1 MERMTLMFSTAARGL
16 LSAADRRR
24 RRGVMAMWV
33 LSVLAL
39 LLFGVMPKSGK
50 TVTFGLSLGGEFVT
64 LPDWALSAKVGAIA
78 FGLLASAASIAAW
91 FMATKGRK
99 ILAPAIIFG
108 VGLLMSFMS
117 WAVAGQMMP
126 LTGLLQGGLLLSVP
140 IIYGSMS
147 GVLCER
153 SGVVNIAI
161 EGQLLA
167 GAFASAVVAS
177 LTHSAVYGFIVA
189 PIAGILISL
198 ILATFAIKYAID
210 QIILGVV
217 INVLV
222 IGLTSFLYKRL
233 LIPYQFTWN
242 MPPTISPI
250 SIPILGKIPII
261 GPIFF
266 QQTIIV
272 YLMYAVVAIVHI
284 SLFKTRWGLRVRAVG
299 EHPTAADSVGINVNR
314 TRFKNVLW
322 AGAVAGLGGA
332 FFTLGS
338 VGAFG
343 KEMTAGKGF
352 IALAALIFGRWSPLG
367 AVAAGLLFGFADNLQ
382 SVLSI
387 IGTPIPSQFM
397 LMAPYIATI
406 IAVTGLVGRVRAPA
420 ADGKAYQR
428 GQS

>member
-1 MERMTLMFSTAARGL
+1 MSQV
-16 LSAADRRR
+16 LSAAERRR
-24 RRGVMAMWV
+24 QRGVIAMLV
-33 LSVLAL
+33 FGVIAL
-39 LLFGVMPKSGK
+39 LIFGVLPKGGRE
-50 TVTFGLSLGGEFVT
+50 VTFGLSLGGEFVS
-64 LPDWALSAKVGAIA
+64 LPDWVLSAKTGGAGFA
-78 FGLLASAASIAAW
+78 LLGIAASIVAW
-91 FMATKGRK
+91 RMASKRRTV
-99 ILAPAIIFG
+99 LVPAIVFG
-108 VGLLMSFMS
+108 VGLVMSFMS

-153 SGVVNIAI
+153 AGVINIAI

-177 LTHSAVYGFIVA
+177 LTHSALFGFIVA

-210 QIILGVV
+210 QVILGVV

-233 LIPYQFTWN
+233 LIPYQSTWN
-242 MPPTISPI
+242 DPPTISPI

-261 GPIFF
+261 GPILF

-272 YLMYAVVAIVHI
+272 YLMYAVVAILHI
-284 SLFKTRWGLRVRAVG
+284 ALFRTRWGLRVRAVG
-299 EHPTAADSVGINVNR
+299 EHPTAADSVGISVNR

-322 AGAVAGLGGA
+322 AGAVAGLGGS
-332 FFTLGS
+332 FFTLGA

-397 LMAPYIATI
+397 LMAPYLATI

-420 ADGKAYQR
+420 ADGQPYKR
-428 GQS
+428 GQN